1 MPARTALDMIS
12 SFQKPTFGILDCLT
26 GEMREIAQMP
36 FEIGSGE
43 ASDLRI
49 VDDRVCERHCV
60 VLEAK
65 GKTYIAKRDPLA
77 VFILDGVER
86 ESSVLGPGTDYFV
99 QLGPKFFAMRGSRDV
114 EQWKDQVTLN
124 AWYLVNKQSG
134 FSGGPYPLHHLPRVM
149 RQRQL
154 DPESTIAHLAG
165 LTAGLYLSQLLDE
178 LGPRLEFELQAE
190 SEAPGP
196 PIPLVEPEFARL
208 EEELPDEGALTCP
221 VCWLHFD
228 KGDVMH
234 VAVHETLKGD
244 PIMGEDAMQRFKS
257 RSFND
262 RGQALDGMGLA
273 CEDIACPHCRR
284 KLPPGFLDVPHHIF
298 SIVGAPQAGKSYY
311 LSVLI
316 KTLQDSLFNHFG
328 VAFDDADPSANAMLN
343 QMKTQLF
350 SASDPE
356 SAYLIKTSFE
366 GEMYELLRRQGRRV
380 KLPKPFIF
388 SVSSNRHAADTCSL
402 VFYDNA
408 GEHFQPGVDTTESP
422 GAQHIAS
429 SAAIFFL
436 FDPTY
441 NATFRRKLRGSS
453 NDPQLNAKGAHLDQ
467 QDIIL
472 SETKVRIRKLLGLGP
487 RDRITTP
494 LAVLLGKCDT
504 WIDFIGREKLRE
516 PIRDGAI
523 DLGAIDANS
532 ALIREF
538 LAPICPSIV
547 GGAESL
553 SSDVKYFPV
562 SPLGHSPVKFTDS
575 TGAEKLGPDP
585 MQLNPLYMEIPSLWA
600 LSKVAPSL
608 VPAFS

>member
-1 MPARTALDMIS
+1 MIG
-12 SFQKPTFGILDCLT
+12 SFRKPTFGILDCIT
-26 GEMREIAQMP
+26 GELREITKMP

-43 ASDLRI
+43 AADLRI
-49 VDDRVCERHCV
+49 LDERISVRHCV

-77 VFILDGVER
+77 VFILDGVEQK
-86 ESSVLGPGTDYFV
+86 SSVLVPSTDYFIK
-99 QLGPKFFAMRGSRDV
+99 LGPKFFAIRGSQNI
-114 EQWKDQVTLN
+114 EQWKNRVTIN
-124 AWYLVNKQSG
+124 AWCLVNKESG
-134 FSGGPYPLHHLPRVM
+134 FSGGPYPLHHLPRVI
-149 RQRQL
+149 RQQSL
-154 DPESTIAHLAG
+154 DLESTIAHLDGLGAG
-165 LTAGLYLSQLLDE
+165 VYLFQLLDE
-178 LGPRLEFELQAE
+178 IGAQLELEAEAEAAGPL
-190 SEAPGP
+190 PGP
-196 PIPLVEPEFARL
+196 PEFAPPA
-208 EEELPDEGALTCP
+208 EEDLADEGALTCP

-234 VAVHETLKGD
+234 VAVHEALKGD
-244 PIMGEDAMQRFKS
+244 PIMGEDAMQRFKP

-273 CEDIACPHCRR
+273 CSDIACPHCRR

-316 KTLQDSLFNHFG
+316 KVLQNSLFHHFG
-328 VAFDDADPSANAMLN
+328 VTLDDADPTANAMLN

-366 GEMYELLRRQGRRV
+366 GEMYEQLRRHGRRV

-388 SVSSNRHAADTCSL
+388 SLSSNRHAADTCSL

-408 GEHFQPGVDTTESP
+408 GEHFQPGVNTTESP

-429 SAAIFFL
+429 SAAMFFL

-441 NATFRRKLRGSS
+441 NAAFRRKLGASS
-453 NDPQLNAKGAHLDQ
+453 NDPQLSVKASHLDQ

-472 SETKVRIRKLLGLGP
+472 SETKVRIRKHLGLGP

-494 LAVLLGKCDT
+494 LAVLIGKCDT
-504 WIDFIGREKLRE
+504 CMNLMGWENLRE

-538 LAPICPSIV
+538 FAPICPSIV

-553 SSDVKYFPV
+553 SSDVKYFLV

-585 MQLNPLYMEIPSLWA
+585 MQINPLFMEIPSLWA
-600 LSKVAPSL
+600 LSKIAPSL

>member
-1 MPARTALDMIS
+1 MIG
-12 SFQKPTFGILDCLT
+12 SFLKPTFGILDCLT
-26 GEMREIAQMP
+26 GELREINQMP

-49 VDDRVCERHCV
+49 LDERLFERHCV
-60 VLEAK
+60 ILEAK
-65 GKTYIAKRDPLA
+65 GKTYIAKRDPAA
-77 VFILDGVER
+77 VFLLDGVER
-86 ESSVLGPGTDYFV
+86 ESSVLAPSTDYFV
-99 QLGPKFFAMRGSRDV
+99 KLGPKFFALRGSRDV
-114 EQWKDQVTLN
+114 EQWKDRVTLN
-124 AWYLVNKQSG
+124 AWCLVNKESG

-149 RQRQL
+149 RQQRL
-154 DPESTIAHLAG
+154 DPESTIAHLDG
-165 LTAGLYLSQLLDE
+165 LTSGLYLSQLLDE
-178 LGPRLEFELQAE
+178 LGADLELQAE
-190 SEAPGP
+190 AEAPGAP
-196 PIPLVEPEFARL
+196 PLPMQVEFAPPV

-244 PIMGEDAMQRFKS
+244 PIMGEDAMQRFKA

-273 CEDIACPHCRR
+273 STDMACPHCRR

-298 SIVGAPQAGKSYY
+298 SIVGAPMAGKSYY

-316 KTLQDSLFNHFG
+316 KTLQDSLFNNFG
-328 VAFDDADPSANAMLN
+328 VTLDDADPTANAMLN
-343 QMKTQLF
+343 EMKTQLF

-356 SAYLIKTSFE
+356 SAYLVKTSFE
-366 GEMYELLRRQGRRV
+366 GEMYEMFRRQGRRV

-388 SVSSNRHAADTCSL
+388 SVSSNRYAADTCSL

-422 GAQHIAS
+422 GALHIAS
-429 SAAIFFL
+429 STAIFFL
-436 FDPTY
+436 FDPTL
-441 NATFRRKLRGSS
+441 NASFRRKLRGNSA
-453 NDPQLNAKGAHLDQ
+453 DPQLEIKAAHLDQ

-504 WIDFIGREKLRE
+504 WIDLVGRDNLRD

-532 ALIREF
+532 ALIRKF

-562 SPLGHSPVKFTDS
+562 SPLGHSPVRFTDS
-575 TGAEKLGPDP
+575 TGLGLIGPDP
-585 MQLNPLYMEIPSLWA
+585 LQLNPLYMDTPSLWA

>member
-1 MPARTALDMIS
+1 MIGA
-12 SFQKPTFGILDCLT
+12 FQKPTFGILDCLT
-26 GEMREIAQMP
+26 GELREITQMP

-49 VDDRVCERHCV
+49 VDERICERHCV
-60 VLEAK
+60 IIEAK
-65 GKTYIAKRDPLA
+65 GKTYIARRDPQA
-77 VFILDGVER
+77 AFILNGVER
-86 ESSVLGPGTDYFV
+86 ESSVLAPASDYFLK
-99 QLGPKFFAMRGSRDV
+99 LGPKFFALRGSRDL
-114 EQWKDQVTLN
+114 EQWKERVTIDAWCLLN
-124 AWYLVNKQSG
+124 QEAG
-134 FSGGPYPLHHLPRVM
+134 FHGGPYALRHLPRMM
-149 RQRQL
+149 RQHRL
-154 DPESTIAHLAG
+154 DPASTIAHLDG
-165 LTAGLYLSQLLDE
+165 MTVGIYLSQLLDE
-178 LGPRLEFELQAE
+178 LGAQLEAE
-190 SEAPGP
+190 AEAEAEAA
-196 PIPLVEPEFARL
+196 EPEPPPLPTEFTPPA
-208 EEELPDEGALTCP
+208 EEELPDAGALTCP

-244 PIMGEDAMQRFKS
+244 PIMGEDAMQRFKA

-273 CEDIACPHCRR
+273 CTDIACPHCRR
-284 KLPPGFLDVPHHIF
+284 KLPPGFLNVPHHIF
-298 SIVGAPQAGKSYY
+298 SIVGAPQSGKSYY

-328 VAFDDADPSANAMLN
+328 VALDDADPTANAMLN

-356 SAYLIKTSFE
+356 SAYLIKTNFE
-366 GEMYELLRRQGRRV
+366 GEMYEQLRRQGRRV

-388 SVSSNRHAADTCSL
+388 SVFSERHAADTCSL

-441 NATFRRKLRGSS
+441 NAAFRRKLRGCSD
-453 NDPQLNAKGAHLDQ
+453 DPQLNARAAHLDQ

-472 SETKVRIRKLLGLGP
+472 SETKVRIRGLLGLGP
-487 RDRITTP
+487 RDRIATP

-504 WIDFIGREKLRE
+504 WINLVGREKFRE

-538 LAPICPSIV
+538 LAPICPTIV

-562 SPLGHSPVKFTDS
+562 SPLGHSPVKFTDGS
-575 TGAEKLGPDP
+575 GAEKLGPDP
-585 MQLNPLYMEIPSLWA
+585 MQLNPLFMEIPSLWA

>member
-1 MPARTALDMIS
+1 MIGS
-12 SFQKPTFGILDCLT
+12 PQKTTFGILDCMT
-26 GEMREIAQMP
+26 GELREIAQMP

-49 VDDRVCERHCV
+49 MDERVSDRHCV
-60 VLEAK
+60 ILEAK
-65 GKTYIAKRDPLA
+65 GKTYIARRDRQA
-77 VFILDGVER
+77 SFILDGQEC
-86 ESSVLGPGTDYFV
+86 ESSVLVPSTDYFV
-99 QLGPKFFAMRGSRDV
+99 KIGPKFFALRGTRDV
-114 EQWKDQVTLN
+114 GQWKDRVKLN
-124 AWYLVNKQSG
+124 SWRLENQESG
-134 FSGGPYPLHHLPRVM
+134 FSGGPYPVRSLPQVM
-149 RQRQL
+149 RQQQL
-154 DPESTIAHLAG
+154 NPKSTIVYLDG
-165 LTAGLYLSQLLDE
+165 MMTGIFLSQLLDE
-178 LGPRLEFELQAE
+178 IGAQLELDAE
-190 SEAPGP
+190 TEALEAPSGQP
-196 PIPLVEPEFARL
+196 EFAPLVEA
-208 EEELPDEGALTCP
+208 ELPDEGALTCP
-221 VCWLHFD
+221 VCWLHFE

-234 VAVHETLKGD
+234 VAVHEALKGD
-244 PIMGEDAMQRFKS
+244 PIMGEDAMQRFKA

-273 CEDIACPHCRR
+273 STDIACPHCRR

-316 KTLQDSLFNHFG
+316 KTLQDSLFNNFG
-328 VAFDDADPSANAMLN
+328 VALDDADPTANAMLN

-366 GEMYELLRRQGRRV
+366 GEMYELFRRQGRRV

-388 SVSSNRHAADTCSL
+388 SVSSNRHPADTCSL

-441 NATFRRKLRGSS
+441 NYTFRRKLRGCSD
-453 NDPQLNAKGAHLDQ
+453 DPQLSAKAAHLDQ
-467 QDIIL
+467 QDVIL

-494 LAVLLGKCDT
+494 LALLVGKCDT
-504 WIDFIGREKLRE
+504 WINLVGREKLRE

-532 ALIREF
+532 ALIRDF

-547 GGAESL
+547 GSAESL
-553 SSDVKYFPV
+553 SSDVRYFPV

-585 MQLNPLYMEIPSLWA
+585 MQLNPLFMEIPSLWA

-608 VPAFS
+608 VPTFS

>member
-1 MPARTALDMIS
+1 MIGLS
-12 SFQKPTFGILDCLT
+12 QKPTFAILDCLT
-26 GEMREIAQMP
+26 GELREISQMP

-43 ASDLRI
+43 AADLRI
-49 VDDRVCERHCV
+49 VDERVRERHCV
-60 VLEAK
+60 VLEKK
-65 GKTYIAKRDPLA
+65 GKTYIARRDPQATVL
-77 VFILDGVER
+77 LNGVER
-86 ESSVLGPGTDYFV
+86 DSSVLTPATDYFV
-99 QLGPKFFAMRGSRDV
+99 KIGPKFLAVRGSRDV
-114 EQWKDQVTLN
+114 AQWRDRVTIN
-124 AWYLVNKQSG
+124 AWCLVDKATG
-134 FSGGPYPLHHLPRVM
+134 FSDGPYPLHHLPRVM
-149 RQRQL
+149 RQEQL
-154 DPESTIAHLAG
+154 DPDATIAHLAG
-165 LTAGLYLSQLLDE
+165 LTVGLYLSQLLDE
-178 LGPRLEFELQAE
+178 IGPQLE
-190 SEAPGP
+190 SELEAEAGAAEPPPLPAEPGFAPQM
-196 PIPLVEPEFARL
+196 ED
-208 EEELPDEGALTCP
+208 ELPDEGALTCP

-234 VAVHETLKGD
+234 VAVHEALKGD
-244 PIMGEDAMQRFKS
+244 PIMGEDAMQRFKA

-273 CEDIACPHCRR
+273 CTDIACPHCRR

-316 KTLQDSLFNHFG
+316 KALQDVLFKNFD
-328 VAFDDADPSANAMLN
+328 VTLDDADPTANAMLN

-388 SVSSNRHAADTCSL
+388 SLSSNRHAADTCSL

-441 NATFRRKLRGSS
+441 NAAFRRKLRGCSD
-453 NDPQLNAKGAHLDQ
+453 DPQLTARGTHLDQ

-487 RDRITTP
+487 RDRIATP

-504 WIDFIGREKLRE
+504 WIDLVGREKLRE

-538 LAPICPSIV
+538 LVGICPAIV

-553 SSDVKYFPV
+553 SSEVKYFPV
-562 SPLGHSPVKFTDS
+562 SPLGHSPVKFTDHN
-575 TGAEKLGPDP
+575 GAEKLGPDP
-585 MQLNPLYMEIPSLWA
+585 MQLDPLFMEVPSLWA

-608 VPAFS
+608 VPAFT